1 MKNEELVQ
9 RFVDQDLSA
18 EERIQFVVTLGRDQA
33 LRERVLAL
41 EQLVLDASKLPRP
54 LVPEGFASRVLE
66 RTRPAVVSGLL
77 VRRRA
82 KREGGSRTPTRT
94 WRRLIDA
101 MWAPRALQWNLAGA
115 VAVACVAL
123 LAVGAVVATGQR
135 RPVTSV
141 VDAPPAVSGTASG
154 PVVLVRLVVVQ
165 PGAKVVQA
173 AGDFNGWNPSRT
185 PLEQTSEGAWTVTLP
200 LEPGR
205 YEYQFVVDGERW
217 IGDPFAVE
225 QSNDGFGSRNAVLD
239 VRSAETL

>member
-9 RFVDQDLSA
+9 RFVDQELSA
-18 EERIQFVVTLGRDQA
+18 EERIRFVGALGRDQA

-41 EQLVLDASKLPRP
+41 EQLVLDTEKLPRP
-54 LVPEGFASRVLE
+54 LVPEGFAARVLK
-66 RTRPAVVSGLL
+66 RTTPPVGSGFSRIETL
-77 VRRRA
+77 
-82 KREGGSRTPTRT
+82 SRTDP
-94 WRRLIDA
+94 WRRLIAA
-101 MWAPRALQWNLAGA
+101 MWAPRELHWNVAGA
-115 VAVACVAL
+115 AAVACLVLMAI
-123 LAVGAVVATGQR
+123 GAAVATGVGRQA
-135 RPVTSV
+135 PVV
-141 VDAPPAVSGTASG
+141 ADAPPPISAPVQA

-185 PLEQTSEGAWTVTLP
+185 PLEQTVEGAWTVTLP

-239 VRSAETL
+239 VRAAETSL